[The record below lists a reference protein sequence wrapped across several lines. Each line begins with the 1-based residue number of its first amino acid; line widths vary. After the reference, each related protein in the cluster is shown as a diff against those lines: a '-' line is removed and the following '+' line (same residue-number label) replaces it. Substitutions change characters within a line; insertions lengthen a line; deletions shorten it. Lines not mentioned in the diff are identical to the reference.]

1 MEIRRSNQACRSYQ
15 LLASGSS
22 VSLSLILTNLTNL
35 VYTER
40 MVANVLSPEEL
51 VTEAKKE
58 VGEDET
64 RLQVILLLLGY
75 C

>member
-22 VSLSLILTNLTNL
+22 VSLSLILTNI

>member
-15 LLASGSS
+15 LPASGSS
-22 VSLSLILTNLTNL
+22 VSLSLILTNLTNP

>member
-15 LLASGSS
+15 LPASGSS
-22 VSLSLILTNLTNL
+22 VSLSLILTNI